1 MIMTTVNNDVAG
13 TIAVTDDGGNA
24 SKCAAV
30 EGDDVLELYCTDDDY
45 KRLDNRSLVDDVDHD
60 NCTVTRDTDRN
71 NDNDNRTLKRDD
83 DHDNDD
89 DDDDDGED
97 DGINII
103 INNNLMSDNYNSYV
117 NDVIQEDLE
126 LNIEIKKLIN
136 ESVKQ
141 RGYYDR
147 AVVTL
152 YAQDTTIP
160 ISTDTVISS
169 RLVNHVWGTEY
180 PYKQFDLKNS
190 ECFNAMLQKYRCAM
204 NELSLDGDDYVA
216 FFATIYENMQKNN
229 NGVDQRTSSTN
240 TALMQNRCKNLH
252 FFKKFAIIVLR
263 HGKFVDAAIHGRY
276 SNITD
281 VLKKYKPTRVYCS
294 GSEHDTIDAFL
305 KFKYQP
311 FYNELSGRV
320 RYIGTTLIRNQT
332 SVMFCSQNLRFCAF
346 CRAIDTILTYYTN
359 LQQQRLIPTIIS
371 DNYKQQQ
378 QQQPRQWRLLEKNK
392 RKPQGTRRAQNLS
405 RGRQEATR
413 SLPGLRQ
420 LVESFKIPCRIPYYL
435 LNNKPRMRFIKH
447 KRLSHRM

>member
-1 MIMTTVNNDVAG
+1 MTTNNNDSDV
-13 TIAVTDDGGNA
+13 TNVAVTDDGVNA
-24 SKCAAV
+24 SKRIGV
-30 EGDDVLELYCTDDDY
+30 EGDDVLELCCTDDDY
-45 KRLDNRSLVDDVDHD
+45 KRLDNRSLTDDS
-60 NCTVTRDTDRN
+60 TDTD
-71 NDNDNRTLKRDD
+71 KRKHDD
-83 DHDNDD
+83 GDD
-89 DDDDDGED
+89 DDDDDDDEEE

-103 INNNLMSDNYNSYV
+103 INNNLMSDNYNLYV

-180 PYKQFDLKNS
+180 PYKQFDLKNF
-190 ECFNAMLQKYRCAM
+190 ECFNVMLQKYRCAM

-229 NGVDQRTSSTN
+229 NGIDQRTSSN
-240 TALMQNRCKNLH
+240 TTLVQNRCKNLH

-281 VLKKYKPTRVYCS
+281 VLKKYQPTRVYCS

-311 FYNELSGRV
+311 FYNELNGRI
-320 RYIGTTLIRNQT
+320 RYIGTALIRNQT

-359 LQQQRLIPTIIS
+359 LQQQRLIPAIIS
-371 DNYKQQQ
+371 DKYQQQ
-378 QQQPRQWRLLEKNK
+378 QQQQTRRWRLCEKNK
-392 RKPQGTRRAQNLS
+392 RSQKPLRR
-405 RGRQEATR
+405 RQETSS

-420 LVESFKIPCRIPYYL
+420 LVEGFKIPRRIPYCL
-435 LNNKPRMRFIKH
+435 LNSRSRMHFIKR
-447 KRLSHRM
+447 KRLSYRV